1 MRFLVD
7 ENLPAELAD
16 ILNKMNHDAIAVVGS
31 VLEGSEDEE
40 LWRIAHNEDRI
51 LISQDLDF
59 PLNLSPTPP
68 GLVLIR
74 IPSRFDVDT
83 MLTLVTDF
91 FAGQTEESLLGKI
104 TVHAPGH
111 TRNRDL

>member
-7 ENLPAELAD
+7 ENLPAELAE
-16 ILNKMNHDAIAVVGS
+16 ILNKMDHDAIAVVGS
-31 VLEGSEDEE
+31 VLEGSGDED
-40 LWRIAHNEDRI
+40 LWRFAHDNGRI

-59 PLNLSPTPP
+59 PLNVSPTPP

-83 MLTLVTDF
+83 MLALVADF
-91 FAGQTEESLLGKI
+91 FTGQTEDSLLGKI